1 MAKQGMSRTTNQ
13 RRAGSHRRPHQG
25 ARRAASTGASP
36 IRAEGAGVF
45 AILQEGHEN
54 VQSEYEGFQT
64 AGGDDR
70 YYLSNR
76 ILREL
81 ELHNLLEEEVFYPA
95 VQKEVARR
103 GHKKGAVLMRAT
115 LKEHREVKDHVARV
129 KAGRSQDDRLTA
141 QMDALMQRV
150 QRHVQT
156 EERDLFPLVH
166 ALLGEAG
173 LARLRQDLCE
183 RQRELEPRL
192 AA

>member
-1 MAKQGMSRTTNQ
+1 MNKTNNQ
-13 RRAGSHRRPHQG
+13 RRTVSRRRGKIRQAHSVHDDSG
-25 ARRAASTGASP
+25 RSDAAT
-36 IRAEGAGVF
+36 VF
-45 AILQEGHEN
+45 AILQEGHED

-70 YYLSNR
+70 YFLANR

-95 VQKEVARR
+95 VQKEVERR
-103 GHKKGAVLMRAT
+103 GHKKGAALMRAT
-115 LKEHREVKDHVARV
+115 LKEHREVKDHLARV
-129 KAGRSQDDRLTA
+129 KASRAQDDRLTA
-141 QMDALMQRV
+141 QIDALMQRV

-173 LARLRQDLCE
+173 LMRLRQDVCE